1 MESLS
6 WEHSGVARIP
16 PRQFVRWSSSSSKM
30 LGVRTW
36 RRSIDEAIGANEP
49 HANTGRRLAEGRTG
63 RIRVRGDHSPPGSS
77 NARGVAIGS
86 SPIPYRL
93 DYVLET
99 GTGFVTTLL
108 DVSSRGTEWNRR
120 LVLRGDSM
128 GSWTI
133 NVDAEGSPDLR
144 VPGGDPAALAG
155 ALDCDLGL
163 SPVTNLMPVLRYGL
177 LSGVGQAELTA
188 AWVSVP
194 ALRVQPD
201 GQRYT
206 GADTNLIRYEALDGS
221 FSATIT
227 VDDDG
232 LVVDYPGIASR
243 IRAGSD

>member
-1 MESLS
+1 M
-6 WEHSGVARIP
+6 
-16 PRQFVRWSSSSSKM
+16 
-30 LGVRTW
+30 RTRAAVW
-36 RRSIDEAIGANEP
+36 LKHERAGCEF
-49 HANTGRRLAEGRTG
+49 AE
-63 RIRVRGDHSPPGSS
+63 IILDPDRVT
-77 NARGVAIGS
+77 ARGVAIGS
-86 SPIPYRL
+86 SPLPYRL

-108 DVSSRGTEWNRR
+108 DVSSRGAGWNRR
-120 LVLRGDSM
+120 LVLGRDDV

-133 NVDAEGSPDLR
+133 TVDAEGNPDLPA
-144 VPGGDPAALAG
+144 PGGDPAALVG

-163 SPVTNLMPVLRYGL
+163 SPVTNLMPILRYGL

-194 ALRVQPD
+194 NLRVQPD

-206 GADTNLIRYEALDGS
+206 SAGSNLIRYEALDGT